1 MSRSSPLR
9 QSTRWTAPVVIASR
23 SWVPLAVA
31 RWCARHGGCAL
42 VITRSS
48 PGHVDD
54 QLGGTAVDHPQQ
66 LFADLAGIAV
76 AHVLRKSQDR
86 APSGLPHR
94 VAVMHGFC
102 APPSRAAVNRLV
114 LLQRQITRL
123 PARCHV
129 WTGGSGLPRHITTPP
144 CAVRQRHHPN
154 LGKGR
159 SALHPGQHR
168 RYRPAR
174 RACFHQDNRGR
185 LSTATESCAT
195 PARPELLQLH
205 LQHHRIGD
213 LGHVERH
220 ETQQRQRSKGR
231 FL

>member
-1 MSRSSPLR
+1 M
-9 QSTRWTAPVVIASR
+9 TASR

-86 APSGLPHR
+86 A
-94 VAVMHGFC
+94 
-102 APPSRAAVNRLV
+102 
-114 LLQRQITRL
+114 
-123 PARCHV
+123 
-129 WTGGSGLPRHITTPP
+129 
-144 CAVRQRHHPN
+144 
-154 LGKGR
+154 
-159 SALHPGQHR
+159 LHPGQHR

-205 LQHHRIGD
+205 LQHHRIDD